1 MWQHFDF
8 LASDMYATYANDDA
22 RGLRTSALRTVWRCV
37 QSVCYASN
45 KHAFAYIKRDA
56 GNRPACNSGATP
68 ERGTDTIILVLV
80 LVAVKNK
87 IALF

>member
-1 MWQHFDF
+1 MWQHFGF
-8 LASDMYATYANDDA
+8 LASDIYATYANDDA

-56 GNRPACNSGATP
+56 GKRLLA
-68 ERGTDTIILVLV
+68 IVVLHP
-80 LVAVKNK
+80 KGGQ
-87 IALF
+87 IQ